1 LVYRPL
7 TLIRILH
14 IHAIFPVHAL
24 HALLPIHGI
33 HMSTCL
39 MCGFIHN
46 KMTPTHEALLTH
58 MHTHTHARARTHTHT
73 HTHTTHTYTHTK
85 GDKNA

>member
-1 LVYRPL
+1 
-7 TLIRILH
+7 
-14 IHAIFPVHAL
+14 
-24 HALLPIHGI
+24 
-33 HMSTCL
+33 

-73 HTHTTHTYTHTK
+73 HTHNTHIHTPKVTRTHEAVRVHALLEGSPAWYAQVLALKCT
-85 GDKNA
+85 